1 MTACL
6 TVFWSAS
13 YIHVFWSASY
23 IHAPESCFLISLH
36 MCVYQM
42 AVNYV
47 QRSKLP
53 AADVECVRWHSG
65 TLSSSPSG
73 LFFRSIKF
81 LLNQAHY
88 TCD

>member
-1 MTACL
+1 
-6 TVFWSAS
+6 
-13 YIHVFWSASY
+13 
-23 IHAPESCFLISLH
+23 
-36 MCVYQM
+36 M

-65 TLSSSPSG
+65 TLPSSPSV

-81 LLNQAHY
+81 LLNQTDY